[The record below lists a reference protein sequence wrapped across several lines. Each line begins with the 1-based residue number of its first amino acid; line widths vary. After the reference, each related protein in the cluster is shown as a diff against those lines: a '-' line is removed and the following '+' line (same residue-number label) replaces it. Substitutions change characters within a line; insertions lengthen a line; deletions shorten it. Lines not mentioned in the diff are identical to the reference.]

1 MRLDPASGTSVFVCL
16 PAPDPADL
24 IPAPVNVFDASGA
37 FIRTYSGPSFRER
50 AAPVPRCPHG
60 YERCYACRFNL
71 ASGPGRHPNQRIVQV
86 AEPAPSQLTSP
97 RTPVI
102 ARTRMSDLVRDPASA
117 ASDLV
122 AQVALA

>member
-1 MRLDPASGTSVFVCL
+1 VRLDPASGTSVFVCL

-71 ASGPGRHPNQRIVQV
+71 ASGPGRHANQRIAQV
-86 AEPAPSQLTSP
+86 IEAAPPLET